1 VSRTRFEST
10 IADRSF
16 GRGIA
21 GTLINANSMSIPIPW
36 MTPATTCM
44 AFLQERTPDRKRLDQ
59 RLSGPVHFAECLMKF
74 HSGSELADQ
83 DFHDVRALCERFG
96 IPLPDEFLPFSG
108 YTEFR

>member
-36 MTPATTCM
+36 MTPPTTCM
-44 AFLQERTPDRKRLDQ
+44 ALLTGG
-59 RLSGPVHFAECLMKF
+59 LSGPVHLAGAADEI
-74 HSGSELADQ
+74 HTGYELDER
-83 DFHDVRALCERFG
+83 DFHDVRALRERFG
-96 IPLPDEFLPFSG
+96 IPLPDEFLRFA
-108 YTEFR
+108 R